1 MLAVCGRECPTDR
14 AARGCSSCR
23 AGPRAR
29 IRPAHVPA
37 ADPADPNQPALH
49 QPQARGDRAR
59 AAGPARRGPRCFRRR
74 HPWHPRRRAL
84 APAGRSSRACS
95 GSPAAACCSERHALD
110 DSLTALEIE
119 YDLQADLAGPISPTH
134 QNGDL
139 SCGSPG
145 AHTALVVAGPWD
157 GRLGL
162 LDLAS
167 AIARAF
173 TEDPPRTRSVALSW
187 RLVDRAERGR
197 VLFQRSAPERT
208 GPAPAKRPRGED
220 SD

>member
-1 MLAVCGRECPTDR
+1 MYQPQTPLIQTSPRFTSRRLAEIELGQL
-14 AARGCSSCR
+14 
-23 AGPRAR
+23 
-29 IRPAHVPA
+29 ILLA
-37 ADPADPNQPALH
+37 ADPDASGGATLGI
-49 QPQARGDRAR
+49 RGDALS
-59 AAGPARRGPRCFRRR
+59 RRGEIIEGLFR
-74 HPWHPRRRAL
+74 L
-84 APAGRSSRACS
+84 TG
-95 GSPAAACCSERHALD
+95 GGVLFERHALD

-119 YDLQADLAGPISPTH
+119 YDLQADLAGPISPTY
-134 QNGDL
+134 QSGDL
-139 SCGSPG
+139 LVRLPG

-187 RLVDRAERGR
+187 RLVDRADRGR

-208 GPAPAKRPRGED
+208 EPAPAKRPRGED